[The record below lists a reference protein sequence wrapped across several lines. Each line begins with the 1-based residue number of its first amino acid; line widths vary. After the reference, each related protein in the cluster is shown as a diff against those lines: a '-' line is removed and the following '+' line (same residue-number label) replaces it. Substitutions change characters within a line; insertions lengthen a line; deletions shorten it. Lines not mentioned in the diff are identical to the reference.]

1 MNWLT
6 GSKAVFVIS
15 VILLSLGTHD
25 SLAQITRTSFFCAN
39 TVDSATSTL
48 FIQILGMCLDAA
60 VLALLWQIMSWTKS
74 THARLQ
80 ALSSVLQLTFALAL
94 GVFTISTLFSGRSI
108 WAVYMSD
115 VFTSGF
121 LLSVVLVAF
130 TILMCE
136 STPIAPAATL
146 VMAVGQVASLENVAR
161 MQIWLHGTAFGTIR
175 PLYYLFFGYS
185 LILSR
190 RHFEMLKTI
199 QRLFIFCS
207 LAVIIFTA
215 LPLALLRE
223 GRHELHI
230 HPLNKLIYEARIMS
244 DTWLVKVSTSGSLR
258 VAVSEYRERN
268 HGREPPPGFDAWY
281 SFALEKKSAIIDHFP
296 QINHD
301 LLPFRTLSPQVLR
314 QRVSQ
319 LSDKPGIA
327 MVEIRGGKVS
337 TTSTVGEPSSKLL
350 SHLVSMI
357 SAFSKHLP
365 DMDIPVNLHDRPRV
379 LQTSRQSSDAW
390 TPTSVAEWQ
399 HAISRSCPPGSS
411 ARSRTAWSLRDF
423 TTRYLSSYSKWQ
435 FTTYWE
441 GSLDTCDQADV
452 PYLHGFHMAPQAN
465 GDLFVQLMPVF
476 SRSKTGGFGDIL
488 LPFPNDE
495 DVEQE
500 SMGNFNG
507 KETNLYWRGGYG
519 DPAVGQQGL
528 RGNHKHRVAHLV
540 NNATSSDETLVVL
553 PAPNNGE
560 KFAYARIP
568 TMELNRLLPLDVAF
582 TTEREAHTCSGT
594 SCDLARLELGA
605 AGPHTAPLD
614 HRYLLVL
621 DADTGPSTNPTAMA
635 AMGSSAVPFVST
647 IFTHWYSERVMPWV
661 HFVPVNLR
669 LTDLHS
675 TLSYFTGLQD
685 QTQSGADRDGNQR
698 EGGQEPG
705 TGHVT
710 VAGKAVGLSGNLDD
724 ARWIASQGKA
734 WAKKALR
741 RDDME
746 VYLFRLLL
754 EWGRVIDDRRDE
766 LAFMYK
772 SNN

>member
-1 MNWLT
+1 MLHLICIAIYARANSTLESYAVLDEPRGTAACAFGAAAALVEEQDVSEPWGDLFLDAVNWLT

-15 VILLSLGTHD
+15 VILLCLGTHD
-25 SLAQITRTSFFCAN
+25 SLAQITRTSFFCAG
-39 TVDSATSTL
+39 TLDSAASTL
-48 FIQILGMCLDAA
+48 FIQVLGMCLDAA

-94 GVFTISTLFSGRSI
+94 SVFTISALFSGRSI

-121 LLSVVLVAF
+121 LLSAVLVAF

-136 STPIAPAATL
+136 STPMAPAATL

-301 LLPFRTLSPQVLR
+301 LLPFRKLSPKVLR

-327 MVEIRGGKVS
+327 VVEIRGGKVS
-337 TTSTVGEPSSKLL
+337 TTSTMGEPSSKLL

-411 ARSRTAWSLRDF
+411 ARSRTAWSVRDF

-495 DVEQE
+495 DAEQE

-507 KETNLYWRGGYG
+507 KETNLYWRGGG
-519 DPAVGQQGL
+519 PPL
-528 RGNHKHRVAHLV
+528 
-540 NNATSSDETLVVL
+540 
-553 PAPNNGE
+553 PNNGE

-568 TMELNRLLPLDVAF
+568 TMELNGLLPLDVAF

-605 AGPHTAPLD
+605 AGPQTAPLD

-647 IFTHWYSERVMPWV
+647 IFTHWYWSA
-661 HFVPVNLR
+661 
-669 LTDLHS
+669 

-685 QTQSGADRDGNQR
+685 QTQSGADREGEQG

-710 VAGKAVGLSGNLDD
+710 IAGKAVGLSGNLDD

-734 WAKKALR
+734 WAKR
-741 RDDME
+741 P
-746 VYLFRLLL
+746 
-754 EWGRVIDDRRDE
+754 
-766 LAFMYK
+766 
-772 SNN
+772 